1 MDSARPPVFSAPE
14 LLSEIASQM
23 ARLGGW
29 ELIVASGMVY
39 WDDEVALTHGMPH
52 IRRLTRQEALAP
64 YVAASRHRF
73 ERLLEAC
80 IHDGTPFDDEFEL
93 ATAAGR
99 TVWLRGIGR
108 ALRDGSGRVASV
120 HGACQDI
127 TELKNA
133 QQRAQGLGAEL
144 QATLESMSDAFVM
157 LDAGQRIVY
166 VNRVAAHA
174 ARRRREDLLGAVLW
188 DAFPHARGTKYETET
203 TRAMAQRV
211 PVVFEEYSPPPVD
224 RWFEVR
230 VFPSPAGGLAIYFR
244 DVTERRVAEAVRRA
258 DEAKLW
264 QAQKMESLGT
274 LAGGIAHDFN
284 NVLGAVLGNA
294 GLMLAQ
300 MPADHPLR
308 DKLENISVA
317 SQRARDLV
325 RRILAFSRTD
335 SGQMHPTVQPLAPV
349 LCEALDM
356 LRVMLPSGVD
366 LRRAVSSREVFANVD
381 ATSIQ
386 QVLMNLCTNAWQA
399 LDQGGGWVEVGL
411 QPVALSAA
419 QARGVSAA
427 LPAGDYA
434 HVWVSDNGGGIDE
447 ATRRRLFEPFFT
459 TKPRGQGTGLGLPV
473 VHGIVEAHHGVLQ
486 VESEVGRGSAFHVY
500 LPACASAV
508 ARPVVEHPAPVVAG
522 RPGRRVLLVDDDLV
536 VLLTTEQVLRRFG
549 HEVLAHADPLQALAA
564 FEADAGTVDVVVTD
578 FSMPGLSGLELAER
592 LIRLRP
598 GLPVVLISGYIADEV
613 RARAGDIGVAAL
625 VNKENM
631 FEELGPAIDAA
642 LRERGKR

>member
-1 MDSARPPVFSAPE
+1 
-14 LLSEIASQM
+14 M

-29 ELIVASGMVY
+29 ELIVGSDMVY
-39 WDDEVALTHGMPH
+39 WDDEVALTHGMPDTH
-52 IRRLTRQEALAP
+52 RLTRHEALMP
-64 YVAASRHRF
+64 YVPASRQRF
-73 ERLLEAC
+73 ENLLTAC
-80 IHDGTPFDDEFEL
+80 IRDGTPFDDEFEL
-93 ATAAGR
+93 LTDAGR
-99 TVWLRGIGR
+99 TIWLRGIGR
-108 ALRDGSGRVASV
+108 ALRDAKGRVVSV
-120 HGACQDI
+120 HGACQDV

-133 QQRAQGLGAEL
+133 QLRAQGLGAAL
-144 QATLESMSDAFVM
+144 QATLESMSDAFLM
-157 LDAGQRIVY
+157 LDAERRIVY

-188 DAFPHARGTKYETET
+188 DAFPHVRGTKYETET
-203 TRAMAQRV
+203 MRAMTQRV
-211 PVVFEEYSPPPVD
+211 PVVFEEYSPPPAD

-230 VFPSPAGGLAIYFR
+230 AFPSPEGGLAIYFR
-244 DVTERRVAEAVRRA
+244 DVTGRKRADAARRA

-335 SGQMHPTVQPLAPV
+335 SGEMHPTVQPLAPV

-366 LRRAVSSREVFANVD
+366 LRRTVSERPVFANVD

-386 QVLMNLCTNAWQA
+386 QVLVNLCTNAWQA
-399 LDQGGGWVEVGL
+399 LGPSGGWVEVGL

-419 QARGVSAA
+419 QAQQVAPS

-486 VESEVGRGSAFHVY
+486 VESKVGQGSAFHVY

-508 ARPVVEHPAPVVAG
+508 MRPAVEHQAPPVAG
-522 RPGRRVLLVDDDLV
+522 RSGRRVLLVDDDLV

-549 HEVLAHADPLQALAA
+549 HEVLAHTDPLQALAA

-592 LIRLRP
+592 VARLRP

-613 RARAGDIGVAAL
+613 RARADDVGVAAL

-642 LRERGKR
+642 LRACARR